1 MKAGKNSMASYEIPI
16 QQEAGQQEAGNSPDI
31 LVVGGGPA
39 GSTISALLAEHGYD
53 VVLLEKSHH
62 PRFHIGES
70 LPPLN
75 LPMFERLGVEK
86 QIASI
91 GILKYGAEFVSPDHE
106 QASYFYFG
114 QALDKSFPHAYEVR
128 RSEFDEILFKNAI
141 AKGARAR
148 EGSRHGITRFKKIRP
163 DFPAW
168 IENCLL
174 DYLLHDHAGNV

>member
-1 MKAGKNSMASYEIPI
+1 MASYGIPI
-16 QQEAGQQEAGNSPDI
+16 QQEAGLQEAGNSPDI

-70 LPPLN
+70 LLPLN

-106 QASYFYFG
+106 QASYFDFG

-148 EGSRHGITRFKKIRP
+148 EGCRVTGIEF
-163 DFPAW
+163 
-168 IENCLL
+168 CLL
-174 DYLLHDHAGNV
+174 YTSRCV